1 MLFVPGDQP
10 RKIDKA
16 LAELPTDAVIL
27 DLEDAVAIDL
37 KPVTR
42 TPVAEA
48 LSHQRTPRLY
58 VRVNAADTPWFF
70 GDLDAIVRPGLDG
83 VMLPKCASPEQLYLA
98 DAYLTHL
105 ERERGLPSTQI
116 ELLPL
121 IENATGAASL
131 RRLCRLA
138 KATGRVRHIG
148 FGATDFTNDIGA
160 TWTDDESQLL
170 FVCSQIVLYSREA
183 ELDAPIDTVYP
194 HFRDR
199 DGYEARCRRSRALG
213 FGGRMCI
220 HPDQLEPTNRLY
232 APTEDELAWARDV
245 IAAFDEAESKGIAAL
260 TVHGQLIDYAFV
272 TRART
277 ILQQAGGSGAER
289 AAPARRAR
297 QRPPA
302 SGAM

>member
-1 MLFVPGDQP
+1 MPLRSMLFVPGDQP
-10 RKIDKA
+10 RKIEKA
-16 LAELPTDAVIL
+16 LTELPADSVIL

-37 KPVTR
+37 KPATR
-42 TPVAEA
+42 TPVAET
-48 LSHQRTPRLY
+48 LTRPRKPRLY

-83 VMLPKCASPEQLYLA
+83 VMLPKCANPEQLYLA

-105 ERERGLPSTQI
+105 ERDRDLPLKQI

-138 KATGRVRHIG
+138 KQTGRVRRIG

-160 TWTDDESQLL
+160 TYTGTEGTEDESQIL
-170 FVCSQIVLYSREA
+170 FVCSQMVLYSREA
-183 ELDAPIDTVYP
+183 GLDPPIDTVYP
-194 HFRDR
+194 HFHDR
-199 DGYEARCRRSRALG
+199 DGYEARCRRSRSLG

-232 APTEDELAWARDV
+232 APTEEELAWAREV
-245 IAAFDEAESKGIAAL
+245 IAAFEEAESKGIAAL
-260 TVHGQLIDYAFV
+260 TVRGQLVDYAFV
-272 TRART
+272 TRARN
-277 ILQQAGGSGAER
+277 ILSSAGQQ
-289 AAPARRAR
+289 
-297 QRPPA
+297 
-302 SGAM
+302 

>member
-10 RKIDKA
+10 RKIEKA
-16 LAELPTDAVIL
+16 LAELPADAVIL
-27 DLEDAVAIDL
+27 DLEDAVATDL
-37 KPVTR
+37 KPASR
-42 TPVAEA
+42 APVAETLTRPRA
-48 LSHQRTPRLY
+48 PRLY

-70 GDLDAIVRPGLDG
+70 GDLDAIARAGLDG
-83 VMLPKCASPEQLYLA
+83 VMLPKCASPEQLFLA

-105 ERERGLPSTQI
+105 ERERNLPPKRI

-121 IENATGAASL
+121 IENASGAASL

-138 KATGRVRHIG
+138 SATGRVRHIG

-170 FVCSQIVLYSREA
+170 FVCSQIVLYSRDA

-232 APTEDELAWARDV
+232 APTADEVAWAKDV
-245 IAAFDEAESKGIAAL
+245 IAAFEEAEAKGIAAL
-260 TVHGQLIDYAFV
+260 TVRGQLVDYAFV
-272 TRART
+272 TRARN
-277 ILQQAGGSGAER
+277 ILS
-289 AAPARRAR
+289 AADP
-297 QRPPA
+297 Q
-302 SGAM
+302 